1 MNFLSDNSS
10 GIADRIIAAIAAANH
25 GVAVAYSEDEWTRS
39 FEVKVSKIFEC
50 ETAAYTMV
58 TGTAANSLALAAVTP
73 PHGAILCHQDAHIYI
88 DEAGAPEFYTHG
100 AKLIPLPGDHGK
112 LDVAVME
119 AALARYAEKSV
130 HQVVP
135 AAISITQPTEWGACY
150 TADEIQAIS
159 EFARQE
165 NLALHMDGARFANA
179 LSHLGCTPAEI
190 SWQAGVDILSLG
202 VSKNGAM
209 AAEAIVFFDS
219 KITAGIEASRKRA
232 GHLVSKARFVAAQFC
247 AMLEDNYW
255 LELSSHANEMAQ
267 SLARELEQIDEVELV
282 APVEA
287 NLVFARLPSRRHAT
301 ALKDLGARFYVWVD
315 EAKPILRLVCS
326 FSTTADDISRFATA
340 VSAVLAAP
348 AQADRRTS

>member
-10 GIADRIIAAIAAANH
+10 GIADRIIQAISSANH
-25 GVAVAYSEDEWTRS
+25 GDAVAYSEDKWTRG
-39 FEVKVSKIFEC
+39 FEQKISEIFEC
-50 ETAAYTMV
+50 ETAAYTVV

-73 PHGAILCHQDAHIYI
+73 PYGAILCHEDAHIYI

-112 LDVAVME
+112 LTVDILE
-119 AALARYAEKSV
+119 AALVRYAEKSV

-150 TADEIQAIS
+150 TSAEIREIS
-159 EFARQE
+159 KFAKQE

-190 SWQAGVDILSLG
+190 SWKAGVDILSLG

-209 AAEAIVFFDS
+209 AAEAVVFFDS
-219 KITAGIEASRKRA
+219 EMATGIEASRKRS
-232 GHLVSKARFVAAQFC
+232 GHLVSKARFVAAQFG
-247 AMLEDNYW
+247 AMLEDDYW
-255 LELSSHANEMAQ
+255 LELSSHANKMAGL
-267 SLARELEQIDEVELV
+267 LARGLGQAAGIEVV

-287 NLVFARLPSRRHAT
+287 NLVFARLPSKQHAT
-301 ALKDLGARFYVWVD
+301 TLHDLGAKFYVWVD
-315 EAKPILRLVCS
+315 EEQPIVRLACS
-326 FSTTADDISRFATA
+326 FLTTVEDIDQFTA
-340 VSAVLAAP
+340 AVKEISAAP
-348 AQADRRTS
+348 AP